1 MSTLFENSSILSS
14 SLKGQNGNSI
24 NILSLIYIPA
34 IMHVDY
40 EYYTPDCTW
49 LHTFTPYTCPQA
61 PSK

>member
-34 IMHVDY
+34 IIHVDY
-40 EYYTPDCTW
+40 E
-49 LHTFTPYTCPQA
+49 
-61 PSK
+61 